1 MHKETVMNRNSLLIT
16 LLSTLA
22 IYGCAQTAKSGGPV
36 LTFEELDNNKNGY
49 ITMDEAKQSHDIS
62 SNFKQIDTNGDGNV
76 TITEFQVHM
85 GKGRMTPPE
94 EMETPEPGAAPY

>member
-1 MHKETVMNRNSLLIT
+1 MNRKSLILALLSLLAV
-16 LLSTLA
+16 S
-22 IYGCAQTAKSGGPV
+22 GCAQTKSTGPI

-49 ITMDEAKQSHDIS
+49 ITMDEAKQSMDIS
-62 SNFKQIDTNGDGNV
+62 KNFKQIDSNGDGNV